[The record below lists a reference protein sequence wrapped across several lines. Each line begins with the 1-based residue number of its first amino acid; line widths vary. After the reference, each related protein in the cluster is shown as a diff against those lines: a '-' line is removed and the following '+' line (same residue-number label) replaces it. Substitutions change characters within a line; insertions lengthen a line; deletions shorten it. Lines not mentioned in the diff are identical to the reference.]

1 MATAPAGQ
9 GRPPLP
15 NDQMQPGTVEEHEME
30 QQQETFEGNMQQ
42 DQ

>member
-1 MATAPAGQ
+1 MATAPAGGQ

-15 NDQMQPGTVEEHEME
+15 NDMQPGTVEEHEME
-30 QQQETFEGNMQQ
+30 QQQETFEGVPQ